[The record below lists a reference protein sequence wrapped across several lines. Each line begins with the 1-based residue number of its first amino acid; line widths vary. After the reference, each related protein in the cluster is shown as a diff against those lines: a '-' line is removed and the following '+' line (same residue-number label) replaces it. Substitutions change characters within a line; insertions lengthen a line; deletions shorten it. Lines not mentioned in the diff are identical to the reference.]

1 MPAKLTVVD
10 TVEVMQLEAAI
21 DAAEARKKLAAAEV
35 VHLKE
40 KLAAVLRAHE
50 AETENVRVR
59 SPSWVL
65 GRSKQTRKRI
75 VSINRLRQYVSDKII
90 DMCSET
96 RWVTNPVLTKSKAK
110 K

>member
-1 MPAKLTVVD
+1 MPAKLTIIN
-10 TVEVMQLEAAI
+10 TVEVLQLEAAI
-21 DAAEARKKLAAAEV
+21 DAAEARRVLAAAEIS
-35 VHLKE
+35 HLKE
-40 KLAAVLRAHE
+40 KLASTLRNM
-50 AETENVRVR
+50 ETDGKKVR
-59 SPSWVL
+59 SPNWVL

-96 RWVTNPVLTKSKAK
+96 RWVTNPALTKSKAK